1 MMQGDEWFPELPGV
15 QFIRKI
21 VLTPHF
27 LETRI
32 LRFNTG
38 IKEIILH
45 GKIKHFSDHEPES
58 VLQVLRPYDESNE
71 HQRKLMRVTGR
82 MEIEYQ
88 SFTLTGGPMGDEKY
102 VLMPSEITTIQK
114 TVVDV
119 FDWPEGYNRGGK

>member
-82 MEIEYQ
+82 METTPQ
-88 SFTLTGGPMGDEKY
+88 TFTLTGGPRGAVEY
-102 VLMPSEITTIQK
+102 VLMPSEELNMPINI
-114 TVVDV
+114 VHI
-119 FDWPEGYNRGGK
+119 FDWPEGCN